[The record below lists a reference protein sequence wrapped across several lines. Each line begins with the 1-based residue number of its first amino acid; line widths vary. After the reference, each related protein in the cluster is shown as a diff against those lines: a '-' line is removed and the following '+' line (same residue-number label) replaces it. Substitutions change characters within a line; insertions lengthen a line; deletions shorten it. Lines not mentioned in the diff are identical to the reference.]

1 MRDDSGVSSQWR
13 GENCVNTVCNFKAE
27 LIGFA
32 DVLDMGDERK
42 KRVKHD
48 FKIFDLRVRWNCHQL
63 IRERF

>member
-1 MRDDSGVSSQWR
+1 MRDDSGVGSQGR
-13 GENCVNTVCNFKAE
+13 GENCVTTVCNFKAG

-42 KRVKHD
+42 KRVKDD

-63 IRERF
+63 I